1 MHGEA
6 EEFEDF
12 EDDSGQPYWLRKELV
27 FTRSIS
33 VKVMPWMYDFLK
45 YIAEYQGKTV
55 SGLLRGLIGDTIRSH
70 RHLADFQKWLRK
82 KHNIEVSDI

>member
-1 MHGEA
+1 MYENA
-6 EEFEDF
+6 EEIGDF
-12 EDDSGQPYWLRKELV
+12 EDVSEQPYWLQKEPV